1 MTPNVELERNG
12 LTVEIDPHGAQMRSF
27 RTAEGQELLWQ
38 GDPEI
43 WPDHAPILFPLIS
56 QMPDG
61 HIHHGGRS
69 YPMPP
74 HGFAHGRDFVVVQQT
89 GSSCVLELRD
99 DDETH
104 AQYPFAFALRIG
116 FDLSNDGLLVTA
128 EVENPNDEPMPV
140 DFGFHPGFNWPL
152 TPGRDKTEY
161 AVVFE
166 EAEPAPIRRGIDDPI
181 MLIPEGR
188 PTPVEGNVLRLRDEL
203 FEESAIVFDRLDS
216 RSVTYTAP
224 AALGL
229 RIDFPDSPNLAIWT
243 RLGAPYVC
251 VEPWQGYPSQIDFD
265 GPLIEKPGIA
275 LIPPGE
281 TRSWR
286 LGITLL
292 PYGEAT
298 PSVRSRQ

>member
-1 MTPNVELERNG
+1 MTPNVELQRNG
-12 LTVEIDPHGAQMRSF
+12 LTVEIDSHGAQMQSF
-27 RTAEGQELLWQ
+27 RTAEGQELLWR
-38 GDPEI
+38 GDPDI

-61 HIHHGGRS
+61 HIRHGGRS

-74 HGFAHGRDFVVVQQT
+74 HGFAHRRDFAVSEQT
-89 GSSCVLELRD
+89 DSSCVFELRD
-99 DDETH
+99 DEATRSH
-104 AQYPFAFALRIG
+104 YPFGFALRIG
-116 FDLSNDGLLVTA
+116 FDLSDDGLLVTA
-128 EVENPNDEPMPV
+128 EVENPNDEPLPL

-152 TPGRDKTEY
+152 TPGRDKSDY
-161 AVVFE
+161 AIVFE

-181 MLIPEGR
+181 MLIPGGL

-243 RLGAPYVC
+243 KPGAPYVC

-265 GPLIEKPGIA
+265 GPLTEKPGIA
-275 LIPPGE
+275 LIPPAE

-292 PYGEAT
+292 PFGE
-298 PSVRSRQ
+298 S

>member
-1 MTPNVELERNG
+1 MTPNVELQRNG
-12 LTVEIDPHGAQMRSF
+12 LTVEIDSHGAQMQSF
-27 RTAEGQELLWQ
+27 RTADGQELLWP

-61 HIHHGGRS
+61 HIHHDGRA

-74 HGFAHGRDFVVVQQT
+74 HGFAHSRDFVVVEQT
-89 GSSCVLELRD
+89 RSSCVFELRD
-99 DDETH
+99 DEATRSH
-104 AQYPFAFALRIG
+104 YPFAFALRIG
-116 FDLSNDGLLVTA
+116 FDLSDDGLLVTA
-128 EVENPNDEPMPV
+128 EVENPNDEAMPV

-152 TPGRDKTEY
+152 TPGRDKSDYTL
-161 AVVFE
+161 VFE
-166 EAEPAPIRRGIDDPI
+166 KAEPAPIRRGIDDPI
-181 MLIPEGR
+181 MLIPEGQ
-188 PTPVEGNVLRLRDEL
+188 PTPIEGNVLRLRDEL
-203 FEESAIVFDRLDS
+203 FEESAIVFARLDS

-243 RLGAPYVC
+243 KPGGPYIC

-265 GPLIEKPGIA
+265 GPLTEKPGIA
-275 LIPPGE
+275 LIPPDE

-292 PYGEAT
+292 PHGE
-298 PSVRSRQ
+298 S